1 VTIEWDSTKATAN
14 LGKHGVSFEEAAT
27 VFADPL
33 AITIPDTDHSI
44 GEHRFLTI
52 GYSTELKLLLVIN
65 TERDD
70 TIRIIS
76 ARRATRIERQ
86 IYEQSAG

>member
-33 AITIPDTDHSI
+33 AIAIPDTDHSI
-44 GEHRFLTI
+44 GEHRFF
-52 GYSTELKLLLVIN
+52 
-65 TERDD
+65 DD
-70 TIRIIS
+70 SVFNRT
-76 ARRATRIERQ
+76 
-86 IYEQSAG
+86 

>member
-1 VTIEWDSTKATAN
+1 VTIEWDNAKAAAN
-14 LGKHGVSFEEAAT
+14 FDKHDVSFEEAAT

-33 AITIPDTDHSI
+33 AITIPDADHSI

-76 ARRATRIERQ
+76 ARRANRMERK
-86 IYEQSAG
+86 IYEQST